1 MRKPKEIASDIL
13 DIINQKD
20 MGGFELFFYSAG
32 KGLLDV
38 GTDLGY
44 MTYDFLDTENRWRN
58 EGIRIRQAE
67 LFKRGISS
75 EEIKTLITYIVKIF
89 VSKIKNK
96 SLTDIFAKI
105 TGRQT
110 GKYVAT
116 AFIYGEVAR
125 VLARR
130 FIPRLLIR
138 LGMVGVVSLAGTTST
153 SLYVSEDLSYRY
165 PSIYSGLKNLGD
177 LDLLYFLV
185 RDYMDPFLEAIEINM
200 KNKNDWDT
208 LIAEL
213 INGI

>member
-1 MRKPKEIASDIL
+1 MRKPEEIASDIL
-13 DIINQKD
+13 DVLNQKE
-20 MGGFELFFYSAG
+20 MGNFELFFHSAG
-32 KGLLDV
+32 KGLMDV
-38 GTDLGY
+38 GADLGY
-44 MTYDFLDTENRWRN
+44 ITYDFLDTENRWRN

-75 EEIKTLITYIVKIF
+75 DEIKTLIIYIIKAF

-96 SLTDIFAKI
+96 NLTDIFAKI
-105 TGRQT
+105 TGSQT

-130 FIPRLLIR
+130 FIPRLLLR
-138 LGMVGVVSLAGTTST
+138 LGLVGIVSLAGATST
-153 SLYVSEDLSYRY
+153 SIYVSEELSYQY

-185 RDYMDPFLEAIEINM
+185 RDYMDPFLEAIEM
-200 KNKNDWDT
+200 STKNKNDWNT